1 MTKPITTRP
10 TVAEFL
16 TDRIAASDKTQRE
29 IAEECGFEHANMIT
43 MVKTGQSR
51 LPMNR
56 IGAMAKSLEVD
67 PAHLLRLVLMEY
79 QPETWTSI
87 EDAVQSTVLTKN
99 ELAMIRA
106 FRSITG
112 ESDRPAIVMDRTA
125 VIVVVPA

>member
-29 IAEECGFEHANMIT
+29 IAEECGFDNPNMVT
-43 MVKTGQSR
+43 MMKQGHSR
-51 LPMNR
+51 VPINR
-56 IGAMAKSLEVD
+56 ICSLAKALEVD
-67 PAHLLRLVLMEY
+67 PAHLLRVVLLEY
-79 QPETWTSI
+79 QPEVWQSI
-87 EDAVQSTVLTKN
+87 EEAVESTVLTKN
-99 ELAMIRA
+99 ELAMVRA

-112 ESDRPAIVMDRTA
+112 ESDRPAVVMDRTA